1 MQKTGSIGINPI
13 ILPWTMFDMKIAIAS
28 GKGGTGKTTIAI
40 NLACSIARMGKTVQ
54 YLDCDVEEPN
64 GHIFLKPHIEET
76 QKVTIGVPEV
86 DTELCNGCGKCGQ
99 LCQYSAI
106 ICLKDSVMTFEQLCH
121 SCGGCMAVCPQA
133 AIKEKQR
140 NIGIAEFGRANG
152 IYYGAGR
159 LDIGAIQSPALIKYV
174 KRRAINNDTVII
186 DVPPGTSCPVI
197 EAVKGADFVLL
208 VTEPTPFGLNDLQ
221 LAVEMVRELNQRF
234 AVAINRCDIGDD
246 RVVRYCRQQD
256 IEILLEIPNDR
267 MVAEVYSQGIKI
279 IDALPGYE
287 EKFLQLYQKI
297 NARVAVK

>member
-1 MQKTGSIGINPI
+1 
-13 ILPWTMFDMKIAIAS
+13 MKIAIAS
-28 GKGGTGKTTIAI
+28 GKGGTGKTTIAT
-40 NLACSIARMGKTVQ
+40 NLACSIANTDRIVQ

-64 GHIFLKPHIEET
+64 GHIFLKPDIEET
-76 QKVTIGVPEV
+76 EDVTVGVPEV
-86 DTELCNGCGKCGQ
+86 DTKLCNGCGKCGQ

-106 ICLKDSVMTFEQLCH
+106 ICLKDKALVFEQLCH
-121 SCGGCMAVCPQA
+121 SCGGCMAICPQA

-140 NIGIAEFGRANG
+140 RIGTAEFGRADG
-152 IYYGAGR
+152 IYFGAGK
-159 LDIGAIQSPALIKYV
+159 LDIGTIQSPALIKHV
-174 KRRAINNDTVII
+174 KRKAIDDGTVVI

-208 VTEPTPFGLNDLQ
+208 VTEPTPFGLNDLE
-221 LAVEMVRELNQRF
+221 LAVEMVRELKQRF
-234 AVAINRCDIGDD
+234 AVVINRCDIGDD
-246 RVVRYCRQQD
+246 RVARYCQQQN

-267 MVAEVYSQGIKI
+267 LVAEAYSQGIKI